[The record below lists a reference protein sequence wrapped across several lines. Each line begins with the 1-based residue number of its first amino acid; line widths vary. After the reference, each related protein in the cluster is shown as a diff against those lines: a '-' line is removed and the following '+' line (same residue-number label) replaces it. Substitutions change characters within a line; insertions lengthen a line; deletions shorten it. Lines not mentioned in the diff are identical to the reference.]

1 MTDGFNIESAG
12 RRHNK
17 PPVWRQ
23 YSGKNGTMVRATFLF
38 FLLVVLPLPAAHA
51 QMPDWVILRDRDGNR
66 YYADPNGRIYCSGK
80 PEFDYKPVS
89 AEGIDYYLHQGVS
102 LIAGHHKAEGL
113 ALLKSILALPAA
125 SARITDAQAK
135 ASLHV
140 NSLVRKEG
148 TRYERLAREASL
160 LLYREGKDTTL
171 VNDAM
176 RYSMR
181 IRGSVT
187 VMRRRVREGGK
198 VYVYYGILL
207 GVRFEDDMPG
217 SAREPGY
224 DLLVAVDSE
233 RFPHGVAS
241 AARLEQSWRKNLGW
255 DTFTRTVQERNAEKT
270 VYSFVDAGDP
280 RYSGFEGFFVRNN
293 YGYCVRTISTKQKFD
308 SRREVIAAIMRG
320 FRI

>member
-1 MTDGFNIESAG
+1 MKDGFNTERAG
-12 RRHNK
+12 RRQK
-17 PPVWRQ
+17 KWTPWCQ
-23 YSGKNGTMVRATFLF
+23 YRRKKGTVVRGAFLF
-38 FLLVVLPLPAAHA
+38 ILLGMLSSAAALA

-66 YYADPNGRIYCSGK
+66 YFADPNGRIYCSGK

-89 AEGIDYYLHQGVS
+89 AEGIDYYLQQGVS
-102 LIAGHHKAEGL
+102 LIAGHYKAEGL

-125 SARITDAQAK
+125 SSRITDAQAK
-135 ASLHV
+135 ASLHI

-148 TRYERLAREASL
+148 TRYERLSRDASL

-198 VYVYYGILL
+198 GYVYYGILL
-207 GVRFEDDMPG
+207 GVRFADDTPG
-217 SAREPGY
+217 SGREPGY

-241 AARLEQSWRKNLGW
+241 AARLEQSWRNNLGW
-255 DTFTRTVQERNAEKT
+255 DTFTRTVQERSAEKSI
-270 VYSFVDAGDP
+270 YSFVDAGYP
-280 RYSGFEGFFVRNN
+280 RYSGYEGFFVRDA

-308 SRREVIAAIMRG
+308 SHREGIAALMRG